1 MKTNTALLSLFLL
14 AACGPMEAMTAD
26 DLPAVDEATCTKAS
40 LEADGVDSAAME
52 ALPAGQYIVSTT
64 YLRLPHKKSALKRF
78 RELVAPMDA
87 DLRANTGM
95 VRVTTR
101 LSSSCNTART
111 LTVWKSEA
119 EMYRFV
125 ASPSHAKAMG
135 AVTEVSRGNS
145 VTTHWSADATG
156 ATWEKATQML
166 AADTDGPIY

>member
-1 MKTNTALLSLFLL
+1 MKTTAALTSLFL
-14 AACGPMEAMTAD
+14 AACGPMEMSTAD
-26 DLPAVDEATCTKAS
+26 DLPAVDEAACTKDA
-40 LEADGVDSAAME
+40 LEADGVDSTRME
-52 ALPAGQYIVSTT
+52 ALPAGQYLVSTT

-78 RELVAPMDA
+78 SELTAPMDG
-87 DLRANTGM
+87 DLRANPGL

-111 LTVWKSEA
+111 LSVWKSEA

-125 ASPSHAKAMG
+125 ASPSHAKAMA
-135 AVTEVSRGNS
+135 AVSEVSRGNS
-145 VTTHWSADATG
+145 VTTHWSSDAAG